1 LKHLLFFLSLFSP
14 SLFAQTVLNA
24 GTWTNLKMTDPLV
37 LDTGVFVFEG
47 LEFGTRP
54 PNLPM
59 LNRDKLQRGN
69 SIEAPPL
76 GAGGLDAR
84 KARSVTFSHCE
95 FNGAPGQSGI
105 LLQGDAT
112 IHHCRFRNLDTALS
126 MAGQGFQT
134 LVLYRNLFEN
144 NRTAISLRR
153 QRSDRPFRL
162 AFSLKCNGFVV
173 TDTVQKRTG
182 LLLGKGL
189 ELGYLSAGVFMHQK
203 MGSEHR
209 NFYDA
214 FEYPNGNLWPSL
226 TDADQAGWLPGLP
239 ADPQIPGQIWRN
251 QPRWVAIDNQTG
263 SPVVYTRYESEFVG
277 WGPALK
283 GEVDF
288 RKPDG
293 YRKLRLDRETVT
305 DTCVYKTQQPKGSA
319 LARVCEQLVDEQPF
333 LLPTHFSELRLPP
346 PRDKSQPQID
356 SRITR
361 PENTLRIWIPAWADR
376 AVLQYLDSDGKT
388 VLQTNPI
395 AGRGWV
401 SAYLDLLTP
410 GIDSVQYRLV
420 VNGQPGIIHP
430 INPKP

>member
-1 LKHLLFFLSLFSP
+1 
-14 SLFAQTVLNA
+14 
-24 GTWTNLKMTDPLV
+24 
-37 LDTGVFVFEG
+37 
-47 LEFGTRP
+47 
-54 PNLPM
+54 
-59 LNRDKLQRGN
+59 
-69 SIEAPPL
+69 
-76 GAGGLDAR
+76 
-84 KARSVTFSHCE
+84 VTFSHCE

-112 IHHCRFRNLDTALS
+112 FHHCRFRNLDTALS

-134 LVLYRNLFEN
+134 LILYRNLFEN
-144 NRTAISLRR
+144 NHTAISLRR
-153 QRSDRPFRL
+153 QKSDRPFRL

-189 ELGYLSAGVFMHQK
+189 ELGYMSAGVFMHQK

-214 FEYPNGNLWPSL
+214 FDYPNGNLWPSL
-226 TDADQAGWLPGLP
+226 TDADKARWLPGLP
-239 ADPQIPGQIWRN
+239 ADPQIPGQTWRN

-263 SPVVYTRYESEFVG
+263 NPVVYTRYESEFVG
-277 WGPALK
+277 WGPALQ

-333 LLPTHFSELRLPP
+333 LLPTHFSELRPLLCVVFAK
-346 PRDKSQPQID
+346 RDYA
-356 SRITR
+356 
-361 PENTLRIWIPAWADR
+361 L
-376 AVLQYLDSDGKT
+376 
-388 VLQTNPI
+388 
-395 AGRGWV
+395 
-401 SAYLDLLTP
+401 
-410 GIDSVQYRLV
+410 
-420 VNGQPGIIHP
+420 
-430 INPKP
+430 